1 MLSVRTITSESERYR
16 NNPDN
21 IFMPKEAYRI
31 SLLSFSSLFLV
42 ICNEKNWKLYIKCNS
57 GNFHHYHSRRNEI
70 RK

>member
-1 MLSVRTITSESERYR
+1 MLSVRIITSESERYR

-42 ICNEKNWKLYIKCNS
+42 ICNEKN
-57 GNFHHYHSRRNEI
+57 
-70 RK
+70 